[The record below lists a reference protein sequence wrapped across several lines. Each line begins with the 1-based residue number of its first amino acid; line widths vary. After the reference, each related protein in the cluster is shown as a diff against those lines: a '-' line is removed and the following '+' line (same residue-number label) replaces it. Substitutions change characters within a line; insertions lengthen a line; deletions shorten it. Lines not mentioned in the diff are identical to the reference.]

1 MEKIGGVA
9 VDLDFVPLTNA
20 ALMLYGSSF
29 IAERA
34 AGIAP
39 FLRGD
44 GEGGAKKRAHDWAAA
59 AADDERLLP
68 VTRQIMAAAGAL
80 SCATPALC
88 CVDESRCRR
97 GVWSVEHAAA
107 RSWLSEH
114 ARSRLHLP
122 ASMCSSRRAPPCAC
136 AAANYTATDVYED
149 LARLRALRA
158 DAFAHIKAAGADVLV
173 VPTVMHHYLVKEREK
188 QETEDPKKA
197 TYNAYLGTFTN
208 FVNLL
213 GMCACSVPA
222 GRLPEVPLEV
232 RLCKWAVHMKVSR
245 CIRRAVVPLQHFLD
259 T

>member
-1 MEKIGGVA
+1 MRGRDSICLRACAHHGV
-9 VDLDFVPLTNA
+9 PH
-20 ALMLYGSSF
+20 
-29 IAERA
+29 R
-34 AGIAP
+34 
-39 FLRGD
+39 
-44 GEGGAKKRAHDWAAA
+44 
-59 AADDERLLP
+59 
-68 VTRQIMAAAGAL
+68 
-80 SCATPALC
+80 
-88 CVDESRCRR
+88 
-97 GVWSVEHAAA
+97 
-107 RSWLSEH
+107 
-114 ARSRLHLP
+114 
-122 ASMCSSRRAPPCAC
+122 AC

-173 VPTVMHHYLVKEREK
+173 VPTVMHHYLVKEIEK

-245 CIRRAVVPLQHFLD
+245 CIRRAVVPLQHSLD